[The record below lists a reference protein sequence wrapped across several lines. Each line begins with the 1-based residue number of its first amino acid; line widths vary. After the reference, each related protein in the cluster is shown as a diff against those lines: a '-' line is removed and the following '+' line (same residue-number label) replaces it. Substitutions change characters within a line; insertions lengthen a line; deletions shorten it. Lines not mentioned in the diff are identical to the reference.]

1 MKITLMPADALS
13 AEHIAVWD
21 RLQQSEPSLSA
32 PFFRPEFCQALAAV
46 CPNIEVAVLKEGHET
61 VGFFAFQ
68 RRKGNV
74 GRPIGGPLSDYHGL
88 VLKSEVEIDVE
99 QLFRRC
105 ALKAWHFDHLVAEQI
120 AFRRHHW
127 SQASSPYISTS
138 QGFQQYQE
146 NRRTAGSQVVARTY
160 QKKRKLER
168 EVGEVRFE
176 LENRDSIV
184 LDSLISWKAAQYH
197 ESVLYD
203 MFAPQWTRDLFRTL
217 LTSGNPALRGA
228 MSAMYVND
236 ELAAVFFMLRS
247 HRVAHAWCTAYR
259 RDLAK
264 YSPGY
269 QLLLETIRGATTA
282 GIDRIDLGRGTERY
296 KQSFMTDSVPI
307 AEGSV
312 DLRAT
317 TRALRRIWHFTHK
330 WVGDSSLRKPLS
342 VPWRH
347 IKREL
352 HRAAFK

>member
-1 MKITLMPADALS
+1 MKINLVPASQLS
-13 AEHIAVWD
+13 AEQIAVWD
-21 RLQQSEPSLSA
+21 SLQKSEPSLSG

-46 CPNIEVAVLKEGHET
+46 CPHIEVAVLEEGQET

-68 RRKGNV
+68 RRSGKV
-74 GRPIGGPLSDYHGL
+74 GRPVGGPLSDYHGL
-88 VLKSEVEIDVE
+88 VLKSNVEVDVE

-105 ALKAWHFDHLVAEQI
+105 GLNAWHFDHLI
-120 AFRRHHW
+120 ADQMAFQGHHW
-127 SQASSPYISTS
+127 SRTSSPYINTLL
-138 QGFQQYQE
+138 GFQQYQQ
-146 NRRTAGSQVVARTY
+146 NRRMAGSQVVARTY
-160 QKKRKLER
+160 QKQRKLER
-168 EVGEVRFE
+168 EVGKVRFE
-176 LENRDSIV
+176 VENRDPFT
-184 LDSLISWKAAQYH
+184 LNSLISWKAAQYH
-197 ESVLYD
+197 KSVLYD

-217 LTSGNPALRGA
+217 LTSDNPALYGA

-236 ELAAVFFMLRS
+236 ELASVFYLLRS

-269 QLLLETIRGATTA
+269 QLLLETVKRAGAE

-296 KQSFMTDSVPI
+296 KQSFMTGAVPI

-330 WVGDSSLRKPLS
+330 WVGDSSLRKPLT